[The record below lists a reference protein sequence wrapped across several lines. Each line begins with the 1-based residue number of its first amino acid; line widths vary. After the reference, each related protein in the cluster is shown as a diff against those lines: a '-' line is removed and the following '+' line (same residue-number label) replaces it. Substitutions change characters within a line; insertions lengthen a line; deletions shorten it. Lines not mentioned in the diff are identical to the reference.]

1 MRPRCEVTITDIAL
15 NPDASRVLAKPFV
28 PGLEDVGPT
37 GSRAGAVIERILRL
51 DESEV
56 SDALTDVTKRFA
68 GRHRDIEAIWH
79 AQSERVLPLMNG
91 SHPLSAARKLL
102 IGAYFTHEYAIEG
115 AALANPS
122 MVPWL
127 DTASDGS
134 QAFVLSVRCIGE
146 GHRSAIGFRTGAVTA
161 DGSIRIDPPSRF
173 VTYAGGE
180 PGVHSRR
187 VFHARLDNL
196 GHDLD
201 ELAQLLSMLPPMFDD
216 ADLGSALAALTSS
229 SPRPSTDLMTHA
241 NALSQWAYR
250 VEFPEE
256 TEISERVLW
265 PHAPPEY
272 HGMEDARFVLFHGSD
287 GAATYFATYTAFDR
301 NVISLQLLETNDF
314 RSFTSGP
321 MAGTAALGKG
331 MALFPRQIGNEYVA
345 LTRSDRET
353 NGIAMSD
360 DLRHWEATEQVQ
372 VPHEAWEATQLGN
385 CGSPIETP
393 DGWLVL
399 THGVGPMR
407 TYSMGAIL
415 LDLDHPTKVIG
426 RTVEPILAPSNAE
439 RDGYV
444 PNVVYSCGAMAHGDQ
459 LVIPYGIADQ
469 RIGVATLSLQEL
481 IGSMA

>member
-1 MRPRCEVTITDIAL
+1 MKTRCDVTITDIRL
-15 NPDASRVLAKPFV
+15 DPDPTRVLAKPFV

-51 DESEV
+51 DEPEV
-56 SDALTDVTKRFA
+56 SNTLAEVTDRFA
-68 GRHRDIEAIWH
+68 GRHRDIEAVWH

-91 SHPLSAARKLL
+91 SHPITAARKLL

-122 MVPWL
+122 MVPRL
-127 DTASDGS
+127 IPTTDGS
-134 QAFVLSVRCIGE
+134 QPFVLSVRCIGE
-146 GHRSAIGFRTGAVTA
+146 GHRSAIGFRTGAVLA
-161 DGSIRIDPPSRF
+161 DGTVAIDPPSRF
-173 VTYAGGE
+173 VTFAGGE

-201 ELAQLLSMLPPMFDD
+201 ELAQLLSLLPPMFDD
-216 ADLGSALAALTSS
+216 ADLGSALVALRGG

-241 NALSQWAYR
+241 NDLSQWAYC
-250 VEFPEE
+250 VQFPYE
-256 TEISERVLW
+256 TEVSERVLW

-272 HGMEDARFVLFHGSD
+272 HGMEDARFVLFRGDD
-287 GAATYFATYTAFDR
+287 GLDTYYATYTAFDR
-301 NVISLQLLETNDF
+301 NVISLQLLETPDF
-314 RSFTSGP
+314 CRFTSGP
-321 MAGTAALGKG
+321 MAGSAALGKG
-331 MALFPRQIGNEYVA
+331 MALFPRQIRGEYVA

-353 NGIAMSD
+353 NGIAISD
-360 DLRHWEATEQVQ
+360 DIRHWEATEQVQ

-407 TYSMGAIL
+407 TYSIGAIL
-415 LDLDHPTKVIG
+415 LDLDRPTSMIG
-426 RTVEPILAPSNAE
+426 RTIEPIITPEAAQRE
-439 RDGYV
+439 GYV

-469 RIGVATLSLQEL
+469 RIGVATVSLQEL
-481 IGSMA
+481 VDSMV